1 MSTNETNKLLLR
13 YGFMPALD
21 NIADYKSLD
30 TGVTKMRV
38 FIGAVSTLAAFYN
51 HIVKIIAFYI
61 LNILNFC
68 VARTTAYSII
78 AKSFVHGGFL
88 SQNS

>member
-1 MSTNETNKLLLR
+1 M
-13 YGFMPALD
+13 ALSD

-30 TGVTKMRV
+30 AGVKKMRV
-38 FIGAVSTLAAFYN
+38 FVGAVRTLAAFYN

-61 LNILNFC
+61 LNIPNFC
-68 VARTTAYSII
+68 VARTTAHSTI